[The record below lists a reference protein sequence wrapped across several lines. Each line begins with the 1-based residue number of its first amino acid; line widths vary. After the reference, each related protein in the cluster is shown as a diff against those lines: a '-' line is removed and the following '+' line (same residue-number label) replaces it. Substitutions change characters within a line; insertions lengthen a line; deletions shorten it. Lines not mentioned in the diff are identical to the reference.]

1 MAEISSLL
9 GLITDDQTRQALIAQ
24 MENMFDN
31 APDEERL
38 IQEIGNPTKV
48 AVALIRYADSG
59 KVTPAAA
66 PVVAPE
72 QAPKRTP
79 QPRPRAEQYRPMTA
93 AAAQKPA
100 PSFTFPELL
109 EDPDEPETDEAPVL
123 DGQFSFD
130 DQPESDG
137 YYDEQPADDGYY
149 DEQPASDDGYYDEQP
164 AGDDGYYDEQPAGDD
179 GYYDEQ
185 PTDDGYYDEQPAGDD
200 GYDDLNYATDGE
212 EGYYDEAYY
221 EDEPAYKTNVFLAVL
236 YTLGAIVIGVPVL
249 AVLLVLDLA
258 VLAIGVA
265 CGAGGVG
272 LIATAFIGLPM
283 VADMLILLGG
293 GAAVIAIALVVIWLA
308 IWLFIR
314 MVIGWVRLLVRLG
327 KRWCRKEI
335 AA

>member
-9 GLITDDQTRQALIAQ
+9 GLITDDNTRQALIAQ

-100 PSFTFPELL
+100 PSFTFPEPL
-109 EDPDEPETDEAPVL
+109 ENPDEPETDEAPVL

-130 DQPESDG
+130 VQPEEG
-137 YYDEQPADDGYY
+137 YYDEQPADDSYY
-149 DEQPASDDGYYDEQP
+149 DEQPTDDGYYDEQP

-185 PTDDGYYDEQPAGDD
+185 PAGDD
-200 GYDDLNYATDGE
+200 GYDDPNYATDGE

-221 EDEPAYKTNVFLAVL
+221 EDEPAYKTNVFLAIL

>member
-59 KVTPAAA
+59 KITPAAA
-66 PVVAPE
+66 PVVAPA
-72 QAPKRTP
+72 QAQPRRTP

-93 AAAQKPA
+93 AAAQRPA
-100 PSFTFPELL
+100 PSFTFPDLPE
-109 EDPDEPETDEAPVL
+109 EPDEPETDGAPVL
-123 DGQFSFD
+123 DGQLSFD
-130 DQPESDG
+130 EQPADNDG

-149 DEQPASDDGYYDEQP
+149 DEQPAEDDGYYDEQP
-164 AGDDGYYDEQPAGDD
+164 ADDDGYYDGQPADDDGYYDEQPGEEYGEEYDEE
-179 GYYDEQ
+179 YYD
-185 PTDDGYYDEQPAGDD
+185 D
-200 GYDDLNYATDGE
+200 
-212 EGYYDEAYY
+212 Y
-221 EDEPAYKTNVFLAVL
+221 EPEYKTNVFLAIL
-236 YTLGAIVIGVPVL
+236 YTLGAIIVGVPVF

-258 VLAIGVA
+258 VLAIGAV
-265 CGAGGVG
+265 CGAAGVS
-272 LIATAFIGLPM
+272 LIMTAFIGLPV

-308 IWLFIR
+308 VWLFIR

-327 KRWCRKEI
+327 HRWCRKEI

>member
-9 GLITDDQTRQALIAQ
+9 GLITDDNTRQALIAQ

-59 KVTPAAA
+59 KITPAAA

-72 QAPKRTP
+72 QAQPKRAP
-79 QPRPRAEQYRPMTA
+79 QPRPRAEQYRPAAA
-93 AAAQKPA
+93 AAAQTPA
-100 PSFTFPELL
+100 SAMSFQDIPE
-109 EDPDEPETDEAPVL
+109 EPAAAPVL

-130 DQPESDG
+130 EQPEEGYYDEQPADDGYYDEQPADDGYYDEQPDDG

-149 DEQPASDDGYYDEQP
+149 DEQPADDGYYDEQP
-164 AGDDGYYDEQPAGDD
+164 EGN
-179 GYYDEQ
+179 
-185 PTDDGYYDEQPAGDD
+185 
-200 GYDDLNYATDGE
+200 YDDPNYATDGE
-212 EGYYDEAYY
+212 KGYYDEAYY
-221 EDEPAYKTNVFLAVL
+221 DDEPAYKTNVFLAIL
-236 YTLGAIVIGVPVL
+236 YTLGAIVVGVPVL

-258 VLAIGVA
+258 VLAVGAA

-293 GAAVIAIALVVIWLA
+293 GAAVIAIALVMIWLA

-314 MVIGWVRLLVRLG
+314 MVIGWVRLLVRTG

>member
-59 KVTPAAA
+59 KITPAAA
-66 PVVAPE
+66 PVVAPA
-72 QAPKRTP
+72 QAQPRRTP

-93 AAAQKPA
+93 AAAQRPA
-100 PSFTFPELL
+100 PSFTFPDLPE
-109 EDPDEPETDEAPVL
+109 EPDEPETDEAPVL
-123 DGQFSFD
+123 DGQLSFD
-130 DQPESDG
+130 EQPADDDG

-149 DEQPASDDGYYDEQP
+149 DEQPADDDGYYDEQP
-164 AGDDGYYDEQPAGDD
+164 AADDGYYDEQPGEGYGEEYDEE
-179 GYYDEQ
+179 YYD
-185 PTDDGYYDEQPAGDD
+185 D
-200 GYDDLNYATDGE
+200 
-212 EGYYDEAYY
+212 Y
-221 EDEPAYKTNVFLAVL
+221 EPEYKTNVFLAIL
-236 YTLGAIVIGVPVL
+236 YTLGAIIIGVPVF

-258 VLAIGVA
+258 VLAIGAV
-265 CGAGGVG
+265 CGAAGVS
-272 LIATAFIGLPM
+272 LIMTAFIGLPV

-308 IWLFIR
+308 VWLFIR

-327 KRWCRKEI
+327 HRWCRKEI

>member
-59 KVTPAAA
+59 KITPAAA
-66 PVVAPE
+66 PVVAPA
-72 QAPKRTP
+72 QAQPRRAP

-93 AAAQKPA
+93 AAAQRPA
-100 PSFTFPELL
+100 PSFTFPDLPE
-109 EDPDEPETDEAPVL
+109 EPDEPETDEAPVL
-123 DGQFSFD
+123 DGQLSFD
-130 DQPESDG
+130 EQPADNDGYYDEQPADDDG

-149 DEQPASDDGYYDEQP
+149 DEQPADDDGYYDEQP
-164 AGDDGYYDEQPAGDD
+164 ADDDGYYDEQPGEEYGEEYDEE
-179 GYYDEQ
+179 YYD
-185 PTDDGYYDEQPAGDD
+185 D
-200 GYDDLNYATDGE
+200 
-212 EGYYDEAYY
+212 Y
-221 EDEPAYKTNVFLAVL
+221 EPEYKTNVFLAIL

-308 IWLFIR
+308 VWLFIR

-327 KRWCRKEI
+327 HRWCRKEI

>member
-9 GLITDDQTRQALIAQ
+9 GLITDDNTRQALIAQ

-59 KVTPAAA
+59 KITPAAA

-72 QAPKRTP
+72 QVQPRRAP
-79 QPRPRAEQYRPMTA
+79 QPRPRAEQYHPIA
-93 AAAQKPA
+93 PQPA
-100 PSFTFPELL
+100 PQPAYADQAA
-109 EDPDEPETDEAPVL
+109 EDTCDEQPAAPVL

-130 DQPESDG
+130 EQPADDG

-149 DEQPASDDGYYDEQP
+149 DEQPADDGYYDEQP
-164 AGDDGYYDEQPAGDD
+164 ES
-179 GYYDEQ
+179 
-185 PTDDGYYDEQPAGDD
+185 
-200 GYDDLNYATDGE
+200 GYDPNYATDGE

-221 EDEPAYKTNVFLAVL
+221 EDEPAYKTNVFLAIL
-236 YTLGAIVIGVPVL
+236 YTLGAIVVGVPVL

-258 VLAIGVA
+258 VLAVGAA

-308 IWLFIR
+308 VWLFIR
-314 MVIGWVRLLVRLG
+314 MVIGWVRLLVRTG

>member
-9 GLITDDQTRQALIAQ
+9 GLITDDNTRQALIAQ

-59 KVTPAAA
+59 KITPAAA

-72 QAPKRTP
+72 QVQPKRAP
-79 QPRPRAEQYRPMTA
+79 QPRPRAEQYRPIA
-93 AAAQKPA
+93 PQPA
-100 PSFTFPELL
+100 PQPAYADQAA
-109 EDPDEPETDEAPVL
+109 EDAYDEQPAAPVL

-130 DQPESDG
+130 VQPEEG

-149 DEQPASDDGYYDEQP
+149 DEQPEG
-164 AGDDGYYDEQPAGDD
+164 
-179 GYYDEQ
+179 
-185 PTDDGYYDEQPAGDD
+185 
-200 GYDDLNYATDGE
+200 GYDPNYATDGE

-221 EDEPAYKTNVFLAVL
+221 EDEPAYKTNVFLAIL

>member
-59 KVTPAAA
+59 KITPAAA
-66 PVVAPE
+66 PVVAPA
-72 QAPKRTP
+72 QAQPRRAP

-93 AAAQKPA
+93 AAAQRPA
-100 PSFTFPELL
+100 PSFTFPDLPE
-109 EDPDEPETDEAPVL
+109 EPDEPETDEAPVL
-123 DGQFSFD
+123 DGQLSF
-130 DQPESDG
+130 
-137 YYDEQPADDGYY
+137 DEQPADDDGYY
-149 DEQPASDDGYYDEQP
+149 DEQPA
-164 AGDDGYYDEQPAGDD
+164 ADD

-185 PTDDGYYDEQPAGDD
+185 PTDDDGYYDEQPADD
-200 GYDDLNYATDGE
+200 D
-212 EGYYDEAYY
+212 GYYDEQPGEGYGEEYDEEYY
-221 EDEPAYKTNVFLAVL
+221 DDYEPEYKTNVFLAIL
-236 YTLGAIVIGVPVL
+236 YTLGAIIIGVPVF

-258 VLAIGVA
+258 VLAIGAV
-265 CGAGGVG
+265 CGAAGVS
-272 LIATAFIGLPM
+272 LIMTAFIGLPV

-308 IWLFIR
+308 VWLFIR

-327 KRWCRKEI
+327 HRWCRKEI

>member
-59 KVTPAAA
+59 KITPAAA
-66 PVVAPE
+66 PVVAPA
-72 QAPKRTP
+72 QAQPRRTP

-93 AAAQKPA
+93 AAAQRPA
-100 PSFTFPELL
+100 PSFTFPDLPE
-109 EDPDEPETDEAPVL
+109 EPDEPETDEAPVL
-123 DGQFSFD
+123 DGQLSFD
-130 DQPESDG
+130 EQPADNDG
-137 YYDEQPADDGYY
+137 YYDEQPAADDYYDEQPAEDDGYY
-149 DEQPASDDGYYDEQP
+149 DEQSGEDDGYYDEQS
-164 AGDDGYYDEQPAGDD
+164 GEEYGEEYDEEYYDD
-179 GYYDEQ
+179 
-185 PTDDGYYDEQPAGDD
+185 
-200 GYDDLNYATDGE
+200 
-212 EGYYDEAYY
+212 Y
-221 EDEPAYKTNVFLAVL
+221 EPEYKTNVFLAIL
-236 YTLGAIVIGVPVL
+236 YTLGAIIIGVPVF

-258 VLAIGVA
+258 VLAIGAA
-265 CGAGGVG
+265 CGAAGVS
-272 LIATAFIGLPM
+272 LIMTAFIGLPV

-308 IWLFIR
+308 VWLFIR

-327 KRWCRKEI
+327 HRWCRKEI

>member
-1 MAEISSLL
+1 MEEISSLL

-59 KVTPAAA
+59 KITPAAA
-66 PVVAPE
+66 PVVAPA
-72 QAPKRTP
+72 QAQPRRTP

-93 AAAQKPA
+93 AAAQRPA
-100 PSFTFPELL
+100 PSFTFPDLPE
-109 EDPDEPETDEAPVL
+109 EPDEPKTDEAPVL
-123 DGQFSFD
+123 DGQLSFD
-130 DQPESDG
+130 EQPADNDG
-137 YYDEQPADDGYY
+137 YYDEQPADDDGYY
-149 DEQPASDDGYYDEQP
+149 DEQPADDDGYYDEQP
-164 AGDDGYYDEQPAGDD
+164 ADDDGYYDEQPGEEYGEEYDEE
-179 GYYDEQ
+179 YYD
-185 PTDDGYYDEQPAGDD
+185 D
-200 GYDDLNYATDGE
+200 
-212 EGYYDEAYY
+212 Y
-221 EDEPAYKTNVFLAVL
+221 EPEYKTNVFLAIL
-236 YTLGAIVIGVPVL
+236 YTLGAIIVGVPVF

-258 VLAIGVA
+258 VLAIGAA
-265 CGAGGVG
+265 CGAAGVS
-272 LIATAFIGLPM
+272 LIMTAFIGLPV

-308 IWLFIR
+308 VWLFIR

-327 KRWCRKEI
+327 HRWCRKEI

>member
-1 MAEISSLL
+1 MKKKDLILGAGIIVIALAMLLVMQLTRGEEGNQIRVTLDGKIYGTYSLSK
-9 GLITDDQTRQALIAQ
+9 DQTIEVKDGDFYNRIRIEDGKAY
-24 MENMFDN
+24 ME
-31 APDEERL
+31 
-38 IQEIGNPTKV
+38 
-48 AVALIRYADSG
+48 
-59 KVTPAAA
+59 
-66 PVVAPE
+66 
-72 QAPKRTP
+72 
-79 QPRPRAEQYRPMTA
+79 
-93 AAAQKPA
+93 
-100 PSFTFPELL
+100 
-109 EDPDEPETDEAPVL
+109 EANCP
-123 DGQFSFD
+123 
-130 DQPESDG
+130 DG
-137 YYDEQPADDGYY
+137 YCDEQPA
-149 DEQPASDDGYYDEQP
+149 DDGYYDEQP
-164 AGDDGYYDEQPAGDD
+164 AGDDGYYDEQPEGD
-179 GYYDEQ
+179 
-185 PTDDGYYDEQPAGDD
+185 
-200 GYDDLNYATDGE
+200 YDDPNYATDGE

-221 EDEPAYKTNVFLAVL
+221 EDEPAYKTNVFLAIL

>member
-59 KVTPAAA
+59 KITPAAA
-66 PVVAPE
+66 PVVAPA
-72 QAPKRTP
+72 QAQPRRTP

-93 AAAQKPA
+93 AAAQRPA
-100 PSFTFPELL
+100 PSFTFPELP
-109 EDPDEPETDEAPVL
+109 EEPDEPETDEAPVL
-123 DGQFSFD
+123 DGQLSF
-130 DQPESDG
+130 
-137 YYDEQPADDGYY
+137 
-149 DEQPASDDGYYDEQP
+149 DEQP
-164 AGDDGYYDEQPAGDD
+164 AGDDGYYDGQPADND

-185 PTDDGYYDEQPAGDD
+185 PADDDGYYDEQPADD
-200 GYDDLNYATDGE
+200 D
-212 EGYYDEAYY
+212 GYYDEQPAEDDGYY
-221 EDEPAYKTNVFLAVL
+221 DEQPGEEYGEEYDEEYYDDYEPEYKTNVFLAIL
-236 YTLGAIVIGVPVL
+236 YTLGAIIVGVPVF

-258 VLAIGVA
+258 VLAIGAA
-265 CGAGGVG
+265 CGAAGVS
-272 LIATAFIGLPM
+272 LIMTAFIGLPV

-308 IWLFIR
+308 VWLFIR

-327 KRWCRKEI
+327 HRWCRKEI